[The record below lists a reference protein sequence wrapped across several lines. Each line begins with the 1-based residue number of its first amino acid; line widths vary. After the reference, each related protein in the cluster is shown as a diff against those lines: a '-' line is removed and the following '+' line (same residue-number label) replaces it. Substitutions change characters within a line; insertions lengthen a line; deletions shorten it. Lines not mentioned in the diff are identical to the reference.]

1 MTNEPAYS
9 EAQRLKLAEIGSAF
23 RFAGDRLTFD
33 ATHPGTHKLYRK
45 TLSPSST
52 NSLST
57 CPANWAIDY
66 LMPEEPDPFA
76 TNTIGTAAHAVMED
90 LMGLPAAERTRAR
103 ANDLLNGL
111 EERHSKLIV
120 PSDPLSMG
128 RWRAEIAARVDGLFT
143 IEDPTQVIVVGRELR
158 VDVQID
164 GVAIGGLVDRLDAI
178 PDGKGCYTL
187 AVRDYK
193 TGKFK
198 SGGGKFVD
206 TGAEQQR
213 LYSIAIELL
222 GLDWLRAQPGTYL
235 PDGLR
240 PVVTEASLYFT
251 AHGKARKIGLTP
263 VSRAKT
269 RARFV
274 AAWQTMQQSLNAG
287 SFPATPQP
295 LCGWCPLVALC
306 PSAIADGKVDKSG
319 KSALGELLN
328 LGGPPPMEP
337 PHTVRAAEP
346 TIGGTSMTATPAPHT
361 IHFSE
366 GNRYEETR
374 NGHLNAS
381 SAAATAAFGLT
392 SMAADILTNRGQKI
406 GASLLPFAQT
416 LNGIVA
422 ELQARYSGNQ
432 SLDNGLHT
440 RLRGVLHTVLEMPG
454 TQPPFGGTYEQ
465 WTAWRTAV
473 INRMDFIVQ
482 SSHALWANP
491 ASLADPLAALVGT
504 TVPTPAAPAAAA

>member
-9 EAQRLKLAEIGSAF
+9 DEQRLKLAEIGSAF

-33 ATHPGTHKLYRK
+33 ATNPKTHRLYRR
-45 TLSPSST
+45 TLSPSGT
-52 NSLST
+52 NALST

-66 LMPEEPDPFA
+66 LMPEEPDAFA
-76 TNTIGTAAHAVMED
+76 ANNIGTAAHAVMED
-90 LMGLPAAERTRAR
+90 LMGLPPAERTTAR

-111 EERHSKLIV
+111 EVRHPKLIV

-128 RWRAEIAARVDGLFT
+128 RWKAEIAAKVEGLFA

-158 VDVQID
+158 VDVEID
-164 GVAIGGLVDRLDAI
+164 GVAIGGLVDRVDAI
-178 PDGKGCYTL
+178 PDGKGGYTL

-198 SGGGKFVD
+198 SGGGKFTD

-222 GLDWLRAQPGTYL
+222 GLEWLRAQPGTFL

-263 VSRAKT
+263 ASRAKT

-287 SFPATPQP
+287 SFPAIPQP

-319 KSALGELLN
+319 ASALGELLN
-328 LGGPPPMEP
+328 LGGPPPLEP
-337 PHTVRAAEP
+337 PHTVRAEP
-346 TIGGTSMTATPAPHT
+346 TIGDPSMTATPAPQT
-361 IHFSE
+361 IYFSE
-366 GNRYEETR
+366 GNRYEEIR

-381 SAAATAAFGLT
+381 SGASMAAFGLT
-392 SMAADILTNRGQKI
+392 SMAADILTKNGQKI

-416 LNGIVA
+416 LNGVVT
-422 ELQARYSGNQ
+422 ELQGRYSGSQ

-454 TQPPFGGTYEQ
+454 TVPPFGGAYEQ
-465 WTAWRTAV
+465 WSAWRTAV

-491 ASLADPLAALVGT
+491 TYLADPLAALVGAT
-504 TVPTPAAPAAAA
+504 IPTPVAPAAAA